1 MKRCGSGLVAV
12 LIRSA
17 RLRLSQFEM
26 ADADDVFECIT
37 PAVARFMRWEPP
49 RSLSE
54 YRARR
59 QAMLDREDQTDLSL
73 VVRRDDSGECL
84 GIAGLDG
91 IDLRFP
97 ELGVWLKEP
106 AQGHGYGG
114 EAVRAVAKWASET
127 LGKKGFI
134 YPVAVQNLP
143 SRRIAEGLGGEV
155 VRSRTDPKYETVIYR
170 IPAQGP

>member
-1 MKRCGSGLVAV
+1 MVAI

-26 ADADDVFECIT
+26 ADADDVFGCIT
-37 PAVARFMRWEPP
+37 PAVARFMTWEPP

-59 QAMLDREDQTDLSL
+59 QAMLEREDQTDLSL

-91 IDLRFP
+91 TDLPCPR
-97 ELGVWLKEP
+97 LGVWIKEA
-106 AQGHGYGG
+106 AQGHGYGR
-114 EAVRAVAKWASET
+114 EAVRAVAEWASGT
-127 LGKKGFI
+127 LGKEGFI
-134 YPVAVQNLP
+134 YPVAMQNLP

-155 VRSRTDPKYETVIYR
+155 VGSRTNPKYEAVIYK
-170 IPAQGP
+170 IPALNP